1 MSGFIDG
8 PNDDESAHPPSIIM
22 RATPKSLSRVAAAL
36 GATLAGGILMT
47 SIMRT
52 FSSRSTI
59 EPDLSTYVLPA
70 VERAR
75 GFGALYVDFL
85 DIKPP
90 LTFGIFL
97 PWFAAV
103 GNSLVGLWVL
113 YLILIG
119 ALLVAFWLAL
129 RMQLAP
135 WLALGVFL
143 SCIVVVTQSGMFD
156 WFFFTTEVVGLV
168 PLLWGLVIA
177 RRFGHRLPA
186 LFFASLMLTLAGQ
199 AKDVFVLVPLALIP
213 LVWHHR
219 RRALAVASSLAGIA
233 AAFLGIVAM
242 LTWWGPGTLRSYVA
256 VLGIKREIF
265 PFPGF
270 VEAAASVWDDV
281 LVVQSWLPLLALLF
295 IALGLCAIY
304 VRRES
309 LPESPRARVMWRVTW
324 PEWMYLTAFFCVAL
338 GFAWQGRELSQY
350 YAIAFAFPLFIALS
364 VPVSR
369 ISAAATSLAGYR
381 RPMVITILAVSL
393 VPTLSFALNFAGMT
407 KAMRPWQDASRII
420 STETPESLSSYSAI
434 RGLAIDKGCLH
445 VAYGWGA
452 SAYYLYTG
460 LKPCT
465 RFMAP
470 PLAATTT
477 ALALE
482 LREAIV
488 KSPPSVLV
496 MDPTQRIPFD
506 DESGRTENVLLPFDV
521 IADTCYLPS
530 PVAPNVYVPLG
541 SESQERTCIEA
552 VLGTGAAV
560 HSN

>member
-1 MSGFIDG
+1 MSRYIED
-8 PNDDESAHPPSIIM
+8 PLDAESTHHPSANS
-22 RATPKSLSRVAAAL
+22 RYVSNSLSRAAAAL
-36 GATLAGGILMT
+36 GALIAGGILFA

-103 GNSLVGLWVL
+103 GHSLTGLWVL

-129 RMQLAP
+129 RMQMAP
-135 WLALGVFL
+135 WLSLGVFL
-143 SCIVVVTQSGMFD
+143 SCIVVTTQSGMFD

-186 LFFASLMLTLAGQ
+186 LFFASLLLTLAGQ
-199 AKDVFVLVPLALIP
+199 AKDVFIFVPLALFP

-219 RRALAVASSLAGIA
+219 RRGAAAASSLAGIA
-233 AAFLGIVAM
+233 AAFTGTAAM

-256 VLGIKREIF
+256 VLGIKRESF

-270 VEAAASVWDDV
+270 VEAAASVWDDMI
-281 LVVQSWLPLLALLF
+281 VVQSWLPFLALLV
-295 IALGLCAIY
+295 IALGLCAMY

-309 LPESPRARVMWRVTW
+309 LPGSPRGRAVWKVTG
-324 PEWMYLTAFFCVAL
+324 PEWMYLSAFFWVTL

-350 YAIAFAFPLFIALS
+350 YAIAFAFPFFIALS

-369 ISAAATSLAGYR
+369 ISVAAMDFAGYR
-381 RPMVITILAVSL
+381 RTIVITILIVSL
-393 VPTLSFALNFAGMT
+393 VPTLSLTLNFAGMT
-407 KAMRPWQDASRII
+407 KAMRPWQDASRIL
-420 STETPESLSSYSAI
+420 STETPESLSTYSAI
-434 RGLAIDKGCLH
+434 RDLAIDEGCLH
-445 VAYGWGA
+445 VAYGWRA

-460 LKPCT
+460 LEPCT

-477 ALALE
+477 ALAFE

-488 KSPPSVLV
+488 NRPPSVLV
-496 MDPTQRIPFD
+496 MDSTQRIPFD
-506 DESGRTENVLLPFDV
+506 DESGRTESELLPFDV
-521 IADTCYLPS
+521 IAETCYLPS
-530 PVAPNVYVPLG
+530 PVAPNVFVPRG
-541 SESQERTCIEA
+541 SDSQERTCIAA
-552 VLGTGAAV
+552 VLGRGAAA